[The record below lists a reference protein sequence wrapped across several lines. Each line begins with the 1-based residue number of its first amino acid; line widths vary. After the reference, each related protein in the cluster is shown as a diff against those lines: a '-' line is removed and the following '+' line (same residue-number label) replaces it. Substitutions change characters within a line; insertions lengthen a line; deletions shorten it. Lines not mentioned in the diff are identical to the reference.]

1 MQSDTRYE
9 KQVTRCVVVGLTLYL
24 ELMQLVYT
32 SDDVCCTLSQCVEI
46 FDRSS

>member
-9 KQVTRCVVVGLTLYL
+9 EQVTRCVVISLTLCL

-32 SDDVCCTLSQCVEI
+32 SDDVCSCAVRYHSV
-46 FDRSS
+46 